1 MRIYLGL
8 LLALF
13 SFSTSAS
20 SLSVSNTDTN
30 HNQSN
35 VPNRLISDQS
45 SPRVSWGGADSL
57 ANASKATT
65 RKMNIYKDQSGQV
78 LLTNISPSGNF
89 DKFTKK
95 KKVVY
100 RDIEKEREEKWER
113 QLNEKPAARIGMSH
127 KQVLSDTNWGK
138 PKDVRTTI
146 AASGTSE
153 QWMYSST
160 HSLYFKGGKLIKI
173 EK

>member
-1 MRIYLGL
+1 MVILIN
-8 LLALF
+8 
-13 SFSTSAS
+13 
-20 SLSVSNTDTN
+20 SL
-30 HNQSN
+30 
-35 VPNRLISDQS
+35 R
-45 SPRVSWGGADSL
+45 
-57 ANASKATT
+57 
-65 RKMNIYKDQSGQV
+65 
-78 LLTNISPSGNF
+78 
-89 DKFTKK
+89 

-146 AASGTSE
+146 DASGTSE